1 MKERFE
7 AAGGSNLISALLRQ
21 EFVCGS
27 PTIAE
32 RLLAVGTLGEFA
44 VGDELIVEGGE
55 DNDLFLLLSGSVA
68 IVIKGLQVNTRVAGQ
83 HVGEMAAIEPS
94 QKRSAT
100 VVAQDTVV
108 ALRISSAELMAIGND
123 FPQIWL
129 PIARILSRRLFERND
144 LLTPPNESPR
154 LFIISSAEALSVAY
168 EVATQLERVALPTV
182 WAHGTFFAGQYTLEA
197 LENAV
202 GQSDFAVAIA
212 QPDDLVESRQLSQPT
227 VRDNVIFEL
236 GLFMGHL
243 SRHRAILLH
252 PRVSN
257 LKLPSDVNGLTLVS
271 YATGKPEDLSA
282 RLTAP
287 CHEIRKIIQRLG
299 VRTRA

>member
-7 AAGGSNLISALLRQ
+7 ATGRPHLISALLRQ
-21 EFVCGS
+21 EFICGDS
-27 PTIAE
+27 AVAE
-32 RLLAVGTLGEFA
+32 RFASAGQLHEFTAGT
-44 VGDELIVEGGE
+44 ELIKEGGE
-55 DNDLFLLLSGSVA
+55 DNDLYLLLAGSVA
-68 IVIKGLQVNTRVAGQ
+68 IVIKGVQVNTRSAGQ

-108 ALRISSAELMAIGND
+108 ALKVSSADLMEIGKL

-129 PIARILSRRLFERND
+129 PIARILSRRLLQRND
-144 LLTPPNESPR
+144 LLSPPNESPR
-154 LFIISSAEALSVAY
+154 LFIVSSAEALNIAY
-168 EVATQLERVALPTV
+168 EVAAQLERVALPTV

-202 GQSDFAVAIA
+202 VQSDFAVAIA
-212 QPDDLVESRQLSQPT
+212 QADDVIETRNSSHPT

-236 GLFMGHL
+236 GLFMGRL

-252 PRVSN
+252 PRIPD

-271 YATGKPEDLSA
+271 YALGKPEDLSS
-282 RLTAP
+282 RLTGP

-299 VRTRA
+299 VRTRS

>member
-7 AAGGSNLISALLRQ
+7 VGGRAHLISSLLRQ
-21 EFVCGS
+21 EFVCGDS
-27 PTIAE
+27 AIAD
-32 RLLAVGTLGEFA
+32 RFAAVGELHEFLA
-44 VGDELIVEGGE
+44 GRELIKEGGE
-55 DNDLFLLLSGSVA
+55 DNDLYLLLAGSVA
-68 IVIKGLQVNTRVAGQ
+68 ILIKGVQVNTRASGQ

-108 ALRISSAELMAIGND
+108 ALKVKSSDLMEIGQQ

-129 PIARILSRRLFERND
+129 PIARVLARRLFERND
-144 LLTPPNESPR
+144 LLTSPNEAPR
-154 LFIISSAEALSVAY
+154 LFIVSSVEALNIAY
-168 EVATQLERVALPTV
+168 EVAAQLERTALPTV
-182 WAHGTFFAGQYTLEA
+182 WAHGTFFAGLYTLEA

-202 GQSDFAVAIA
+202 LQSDFAVAIA
-212 QPDDLVESRQLSQPT
+212 QADDVVEIRNSSHPT

-236 GLFMGHL
+236 GLFMGRL
-243 SRHRAILLH
+243 SRHRAFLLH
-252 PRVSN
+252 PRLLD

-271 YATGKPEDLSA
+271 YALGKPEDLSS

-299 VRTRA
+299 VRTRN

>member
-7 AAGGSNLISALLRQ
+7 GSGGANLISALLRQ

-32 RLLAVGTLGEFA
+32 RLVAVGTLGEFA

-154 LFIISSAEALSVAY
+154 LFIISSAEALGVAY

-202 GQSDFAVAIA
+202 GRYRRKPSALSADS
-212 QPDDLVESRQLSQPT
+212 SRQRDFRARTLYGAFESPPSHPSSSACFQPE
-227 VRDNVIFEL
+227 VAL
-236 GLFMGHL
+236 GCEWPN
-243 SRHRAILLH
+243 
-252 PRVSN
+252 PRV
-257 LKLPSDVNGLTLVS
+257 LWH
-271 YATGKPEDLSA
+271 
-282 RLTAP
+282 R
-287 CHEIRKIIQRLG
+287 
-299 VRTRA
+299 

>member
-1 MKERFE
+1 MRERFE
-7 AAGGSNLISALLRQ
+7 GVGRSNLISALLRQ
-21 EFVCGS
+21 EFVCGDS
-27 PTIAE
+27 AIAE
-32 RLLAVGTLGEFA
+32 RFA
-44 VGDELIVEGGE
+44 SAGILHEVVAGNELIEEGGE
-55 DNDLFLLLSGSVA
+55 DNDLYLLLSGSVA
-68 IVIKGLQVNTRVAGQ
+68 IIIKGVQVNTRAAGQ

-100 VVAQDTVV
+100 VVAQDIVV
-108 ALRISSAELMAIGND
+108 SLKVSSADLMAIGND

-129 PIARILSRRLFERND
+129 PIARVLSRRLFERND

-154 LFIISSAEALSVAY
+154 LFIISSAEALKIAY
-168 EVATQLERVALPTV
+168 EVATQLERTALPTV

-202 GQSDFAVAIA
+202 MQSDFAVAIA
-212 QPDDLVESRQLSQPT
+212 QADDIVDSRNSSRPT

-243 SRHRAILLH
+243 SRHRAILVH
-252 PRVSN
+252 PRVPD

-271 YATGKPEDLSA
+271 YAPGKPEDLSA

-287 CHEIRKIIQRLG
+287 CHEIRKVIERLG
-299 VRTRA
+299 VRTHI

>member
-7 AAGGSNLISALLRQ
+7 ASGRPHLVSTLLRQ
-21 EFVCGS
+21 EFICGDS
-27 PTIAE
+27 AIAE
-32 RLLAVGTLGEFA
+32 RFASLGQLHEFA
-44 VGDELIVEGGE
+44 AGAELIKEGGE
-55 DNDLFLLLSGSVA
+55 DNDLYLLLAGSVA
-68 IVIKGLQVNTRVAGQ
+68 VIVKGVQVNTRSAGQ

-108 ALRISSAELMAIGND
+108 ALKATSVDLMEIGNQ

-129 PIARILSRRLFERND
+129 PIARVLSRRLFERND
-144 LLTPPNESPR
+144 MLKSPNESPR
-154 LFIISSAEALSVAY
+154 LFIASSAEALNIAY
-168 EVATQLERVALPTV
+168 ELATQLERTALPTV
-182 WAHGTFFAGQYTLEA
+182 WAHGTFFAGQYILEA

-202 GQSDFAVAIA
+202 IQSDFAVAIA
-212 QPDDLVESRQLSQPT
+212 QADDVVETRNSSHPT

-236 GLFMGHL
+236 GLFMGRL

-252 PRVSN
+252 PRIPD

-271 YATGKPEDLSA
+271 YAVGKPEDLSS
-282 RLTAP
+282 RLTGP

-299 VRTRA
+299 VRTRT

>member
-7 AAGGSNLISALLRQ
+7 GPGGANLISALLRQ

-27 PTIAE
+27 PTIAK
-32 RLLAVGTLGEFA
+32 RLAAVGTLGEFA
-44 VGDELIVEGGE
+44 VGDKLIVEGGE
-55 DNDLFLLLSGSVA
+55 DDDLFLLLSGSVA
-68 IVIKGLQVNTRVAGQ
+68 IVIKGLQVNTRIAGQ

-212 QPDDLVESRQLSQPT
+212 QPDDIVESRQLSQPT

-271 YATGKPEDLSA
+271 YGAGKAEDLPA

-299 VRTRA
+299 VRTHA

>member
-7 AAGGSNLISALLRQ
+7 GAGRSHLLDALMRQ
-21 EFVCGS
+21 EFVGGER
-27 PTIAE
+27 TIAE
-32 RLLAVGTLGEFA
+32 KFASIGELQEFSTGA
-44 VGDELIVEGGE
+44 ELIKESGE
-55 DNDLFLLLSGSVA
+55 DNDLYLLLAGSVA
-68 IVIKGLQVNTRVAGQ
+68 IVIKGVQVNTRAAGQ

-100 VVAQDTVV
+100 VVAQDAVV
-108 ALRISSAELMAIGND
+108 TLKVKSSDLMEIGRQ

-129 PIARILSRRLFERND
+129 PIARVLARRLFERND
-144 LLTPPNESPR
+144 LLTAPNEAPR
-154 LFIISSAEALSVAY
+154 LFIASSAEALNVAY
-168 EVATQLERVALPTV
+168 EVATQLERSALPTV

-197 LENAV
+197 LEHAV
-202 GQSDFAVAIA
+202 LQSDFAVAIA
-212 QPDDLVESRQLSQPT
+212 QADDVMESRDSRFPT

-236 GLFMGHL
+236 GLFMGRL

-252 PRVSN
+252 PSVPG

-271 YATGKPEDLSA
+271 YAPGKPEDLTS

-299 VRTRA
+299 VRTRT